1 VAQSAQ
7 RPFHPL
13 VHRFAAGVH
22 RLASDTQRL
31 AAEIQRHFVRHRRL
45 VLWVVSIFVMAV
57 AAGVWVVARSLPG
70 LDALQTLGDM
80 SQATTLYDAYDRP
93 VFTIFKEYRVE
104 VPLSKVSPHLRRAIL
119 AIEDQRFA
127 EHGGVDLFRIAGAAW
142 ADLRQRRAAQG
153 GSTITQQL
161 ARQMFLDRK
170 KTLARKIKEAMLAM
184 RIEHMY
190 SKDAI
195 LELYLNK
202 VYFGDGL
209 HGAEAA
215 ARGYFGKSASDLS
228 LSEAALL
235 AGLVSS
241 PSNNAPTVSL
251 PRAIARRNVVL
262 KAMYDQGV
270 ITPEAFERAM
280 KEKVELR
287 DTLRREEPLGQ
298 YFKEEVRQELVKQF
312 GWQRVS
318 ESGMRVYTTIDPEMQ
333 QAAERTIAQ
342 SLQQIEARRA
352 ARARP
357 QHAASPDE
365 PLQAALVAI
374 DPSSG
379 EVRAMVGGRDFSD
392 SRFNRAIQARRQPGS
407 AFKPFVYATALE
419 AGYSPASVI
428 DNLDEP
434 VDTLEGAWMPEDEHS
449 TAPAM
454 TMRAALRTSSNRA
467 AVRMLQ
473 NVGIAKTVDYA
484 KRLGIGTLPS
494 VPSLA
499 LGSGEVTLM
508 SMTSAYSVFA
518 SGGVRRPPILIRRV
532 EDEQGRTL
540 FEAKPSAQQVVSPT
554 TAFLMSSMLA
564 DVVSRGTAYRARQE
578 GFTLPAAGK
587 TGTTNDFVD
596 AWFVGF
602 TPKLVTGVWLGFDQP
617 HTILAN
623 GFAGDLAVPLWA
635 RFMKSATAKD
645 KPVWFTPPPGIVTA
659 SVCGE
664 SGLLA
669 ADGCDNAVTE
679 YFARGTEPTET
690 YMPVRP
696 PEPEAQGVVA
706 IGESREGPRPE
717 ATLQSARTIEAAE
730 VPPAAPEAD
739 NSGDRDAPKKKH
751 GFWGRLF
758 GRH

>member
-7 RPFHPL
+7 PPFH
-13 VHRFAAGVH
+13 
-22 RLASDTQRL
+22 RLIQRL
-31 AAEIQRHFVRHRRL
+31 AADIHRFASDIRRRFVRHRRAI
-45 VLWVVSIFVMAV
+45 LWVVSIFVMA
-57 AAGVWVVARSLPG
+57 AAGGVWVVARSLPG
-70 LDALQTLGDM
+70 RDALQTLGDM
-80 SQATTLYDAYDRP
+80 SQATTLYDVHDRP

-104 VPLSKVSPHLRRAIL
+104 VPLSKVSPHLRRAII

-127 EHGGVDLFRIAGAAW
+127 EHGGVDLFRIAAAAW
-142 ADLRQRRAAQG
+142 TDLRKGRAAQG

-190 SKDAI
+190 SKDEI

-251 PRAIARRNVVL
+251 PRAIGRRNVVL
-262 KAMYDQGV
+262 KAMYDERI
-270 ITPEAFERAM
+270 ITPEAFDRAT

-318 ESGMRVYTTIDPEMQ
+318 ETGMRVYTTIDPEMQ
-333 QAAERTIAQ
+333 HAAERNIAQ

-352 ARARP
+352 AKSRP
-357 QHAASPDE
+357 QRAVNHQE

-374 DPSSG
+374 DPASG
-379 EVRAMVGGRDFSD
+379 EVRAMVGGRAFSD
-392 SRFNRAIQARRQPGS
+392 SRFNRAMQARRQPGS

-428 DNLDEP
+428 DHLDAP
-434 VDTLEGAWMPEDEHS
+434 VNTAQGAWTPEDEHS

-454 TMRAALRTSSNRA
+454 TMRVALRTSSNRA

-473 NVGIAKTVDYA
+473 NVGISKTVDYA
-484 KRLGIGTLPS
+484 RRLGIGTLPS

-540 FEAKPSAQQVVSPT
+540 FEAKQSAQQVVSPP

-564 DVVSRGTAYRARQE
+564 DVVNHGTAYRARQE

-602 TPKLVTGVWLGFDQP
+602 TPKLVTGVWVGFDQP
-617 HTILAN
+617 HTIMAN

-635 RFMKSATAKD
+635 RFMRSATASD
-645 KPVWFTPPPGIVTA
+645 KPEWFTPPPGIVTA
-659 SVCGE
+659 SICGE

-669 ADGCDNAVTE
+669 ADGCDKPVTE
-679 YFARGTEPTET
+679 YFARGTVPIET
-690 YMPVRP
+690 YVPVRP
-696 PEPEAQGVVA
+696 SEPEVPRVA
-706 IGESREGPRPE
+706 ANEGTHETPR
-717 ATLQSARTIEAAE
+717 AE
-730 VPPAAPEAD
+730 PAARPAGTEPAGTVAASETPASQPETTDSAEP
-739 NSGDRDAPKKKH
+739 DAPKKKH

-758 GRH
+758 GKH

>member
-1 VAQSAQ
+1 
-7 RPFHPL
+7 
-13 VHRFAAGVH
+13 
-22 RLASDTQRL
+22 
-31 AAEIQRHFVRHRRL
+31 
-45 VLWVVSIFVMAV
+45 MAV

-70 LDALQTLGDM
+70 LEALQTLGDM

-104 VPLSKVSPHLRRAIL
+104 VPLSAVSPHLRRAIL

-142 ADLRQRRAAQG
+142 ADLRQHRAAQG

-190 SKDAI
+190 SKDEI

-241 PSNNAPTVSL
+241 PSINAPTVSL

-262 KAMYDQGV
+262 KAMYDQGI
-270 ITPEAFERAM
+270 ITPDAFERAT
-280 KEKVELR
+280 KEPVDLR

-298 YFKEEVRQELVKQF
+298 YFKEEVRQELVRQF

-318 ESGMRVYTTIDPEMQ
+318 ETGMRVYTTIDPGMQ

-357 QHAASPDE
+357 QRAASPQE

-374 DPSSG
+374 DPASG
-379 EVRAMVGGRDFSD
+379 EVRAMVGGRAFSD
-392 SRFNRAIQARRQPGS
+392 SRFNRAMQARRQPGS
-407 AFKPFVYATALE
+407 AFKPFVYGAALE
-419 AGYSPASVI
+419 AGYSPATVI
-428 DNLDEP
+428 DHLDAP
-434 VDTLEGAWMPEDEHS
+434 VDTPQGSWTPEDEHS

-454 TMRAALRTSSNRA
+454 TMRTALRTSSNRA

-473 NVGIAKTVDYA
+473 SVGISQTVDYA
-484 KRLGIGTLPS
+484 KRLGIGALPS

-540 FEAKPSAQQVVSPT
+540 FEAKPSAQQVVSPA

-645 KPVWFTPPPGIVTA
+645 KPEWFTPPPGIVTA

-669 ADGCDNAVTE
+669 ADGCDNAFTE
-679 YFARGTEPTET
+679 YFARGTEPTGT
-690 YMPVRP
+690 YVPARP
-696 PEPEAQGVVA
+696 PEPEAPGVVTIELA
-706 IGESREGPRPE
+706 REAPGQE
-717 ATLQSARTIEAAE
+717 ATPQSARTVEAAE

-739 NSGDRDAPKKKH
+739 NSDDPGAQKKKH

>member
-1 VAQSAQ
+1 M
-7 RPFHPL
+7 
-13 VHRFAAGVH
+13 AA
-22 RLASDTQRL
+22 
-31 AAEIQRHFVRHRRL
+31 
-45 VLWVVSIFVMAV
+45 

-70 LDALQTLGDM
+70 RDALEALGDM
-80 SQATTLYDAYDRP
+80 SQATTLYDVHDRP
-93 VFTIFKEYRVE
+93 VFTIFKEYRVA
-104 VPLSKVSPHLRRAIL
+104 VPLSQVSPNLTKAIL

-127 EHGGVDLFRIAGAAW
+127 EHGGVDVFRIVAAAW
-142 ADLRQRRAAQG
+142 ADLRKGRAAQG

-184 RIEHMY
+184 RIERMY
-190 SKDAI
+190 SKDEI

-228 LSEAALL
+228 LSEGALL

-262 KAMYDQGV
+262 KAMFDEGI
-270 ITPEAFERAM
+270 ITREAFERATS
-280 KEKVELR
+280 EPVELH

-298 YFKEEVRQELVKQF
+298 YFKEEVRQQLVKQF

-318 ESGMRVYTTIDPEMQ
+318 ESGMRVYTTIDPAMQ
-333 QAAERTIAQ
+333 QAAERAIAQ
-342 SLQQIEARRA
+342 SLRQIEARRA
-352 ARARP
+352 AKTRP
-357 QHAASPDE
+357 QQSADQSE

-374 DPSSG
+374 DPASG

-428 DNLDEP
+428 DHLDAP
-434 VDTLEGAWMPEDEHS
+434 IDTPQGAWTPEDEHS

-473 NVGIAKTVDYA
+473 NVGISKTVAYA
-484 KRLGIGTLPS
+484 RRLGIGTLPS

-518 SGGVRRPPILIRRV
+518 SGGVRRAPILIRRV
-532 EDEQGRTL
+532 EDDQGRTL
-540 FEAKPSAQQVVSPT
+540 FEAKESAQQVVSPP

-564 DVVSRGTAYRARQE
+564 DVVNRGTAYKARQE

-602 TPKLVTGVWLGFDQP
+602 TTKLVAGVWVGFDQP
-617 HTILAN
+617 RTIIAN
-623 GFAGDLAVPLWA
+623 GFAGDLAVPMWA
-635 RFMKSATAKD
+635 RFMKSATVKD
-645 KPVWFTPPPGIVTA
+645 KPEWFTPPPGIVTA
-659 SVCGE
+659 RLCGE
-664 SGLLA
+664 SGMLA

-679 YFARGTEPTET
+679 YFARGTVPTQT
-690 YMPVRP
+690 YVPPP
-696 PEPEAQGVVA
+696 PEPEAPTVA
-706 IGESREGPRPE
+706 IVAINDGTHGAPRAEPPSDPARTVAADVPPPGPE
-717 ATLQSARTIEAAE
+717 AADGAE
-730 VPPAAPEAD
+730 P
-739 NSGDRDAPKKKH
+739 DAPKKKH

-758 GRH
+758 GKH